1 MQIDGKE
8 YDQIIIT
15 GSDGEVVAVI
25 SDTEVIEKSGYKVA
39 LD

>member
-15 GSDGEVVAVI
+15 GPDGEVVAVI
-25 SDTEVIEKSGYKVA
+25 SDTAVIEKCGYEVT
-39 LD
+39 LN